1 MLGMIVG
8 ATRVET
14 DRALD
19 QLPGLGEIVSR
30 KCNHSQ
36 QEIGVG
42 VVWIEIED
50 TQTRGMRA
58 AQIRT
63 IQAGLGLSALL
74 FDGLN
79 GAFDL
84 LSRLFSERIAEFY
97 TERARPQH
105 VAEISA

>member
-19 QLPGLGEIVSR
+19 QLPGIGVIVSR
-30 KCNHSQ
+30 KCNHSL

-63 IQAGLGLSALL
+63 ILAGLGLSGLL
-74 FDGLN
+74 FYGLN

-84 LSRLFSERIAEFY
+84 LSRLFSERIA
-97 TERARPQH
+97 
-105 VAEISA
+105 